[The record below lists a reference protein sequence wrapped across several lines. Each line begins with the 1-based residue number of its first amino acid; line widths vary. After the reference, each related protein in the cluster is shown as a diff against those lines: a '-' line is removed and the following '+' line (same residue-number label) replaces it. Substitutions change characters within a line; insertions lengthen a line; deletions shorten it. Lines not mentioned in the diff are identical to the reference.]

1 MTGQRWRSGRGV
13 SRSRCSLWVWGRA
26 GKRWRRSEGRAAYPF
41 CHSEALYDLSNTST
55 LKNLGTVLWHSNV
68 SAPSARKLFSE
79 LFFLVDKFA
88 PEAHFCRFK
97 ILVRHGD
104 LLVVCGPQRAVTR
117 VLRPAL
123 PRGGSGQSCARSS
136 ARVRG
141 CTRSVC
147 RYYHSHESV
156 GIEYTHFLG
165 THSPSLAL
173 ECKCAFGAK
182 INFQNLNF
190 S

>member
-1 MTGQRWRSGRGV
+1 MRLGRTFVV
-13 SRSRCSLWVWGRA
+13 S
-26 GKRWRRSEGRAAYPF
+26 
-41 CHSEALYDLSNTST
+41 
-55 LKNLGTVLWHSNV
+55 
-68 SAPSARKLFSE
+68 
-79 LFFLVDKFA
+79 
-88 PEAHFCRFK
+88 K

-182 INFQNLNF
+182 INFQIKIF
-190 S
+190 SWINVRLRRTFVVPKSLCVTVTYWWIVVHSTPRRECCGLRSLAVGPGKAVLAPQLV